1 MKRLRLV
8 SQGLFLMVFIFLFL
22 QTESKGLDE
31 LGYPVRLFL
40 DFDPLILIT
49 TLFAAHTAAV
59 AFYLSLVMITITVI
73 FGKGILRLGLPSRD
87 IA

>member
-8 SQGLFLMVFIFLFL
+8 SQGLFLLLFIFLFL
-22 QTESKGLDE
+22 QTESKGVDE

-49 TLFAAHTAAV
+49 TLLSAHTRPSP
-59 AFYLSLVMITITVI
+59 FI
-73 FGKGILRLGLPSRD
+73 FPS
-87 IA
+87 